1 MEYQL
6 VELEEK
12 MAAGLIARTNNYS
25 PDMGHVISSL
35 WKQFFEMGIY
45 SSVINKVN
53 GKTLG
58 IYTDYAGT
66 ETEDYSV
73 LAACE
78 VKNPEGQPDEV
89 TIKTIP
95 AGTYAKFTAE
105 GDVKDAVAKVWQQL
119 WNMDLPRSFICD
131 FEEYETIEE
140 GHVRVH
146 IYVGLKK

>member
-25 PDMGHVISSL
+25 PDMGNVISGL
-35 WKQFFEMGIY
+35 WERFFGMGFY
-45 SSVINKVN
+45 STVVHKAN

-58 IYTDYAGT
+58 IYTDYEGT
-66 ETEDYSV
+66 ETGDYSV

-78 VKNPEGQPDEV
+78 VKSQKGQPDGI
-89 TIKTIP
+89 TMKTIP

-105 GDVKDAVAKVWQQL
+105 GDVKDSVLNVWQQL
-119 WNMDLPRSFICD
+119 WNMDLPRSFVCD

-140 GHVRVH
+140 GHIRVH
-146 IYVGLKK
+146 IYIGLKK